1 MSEENQKACTTYAN
15 ALRALAAFVESHP
28 EVEPPSVPFPD
39 VYGVDIAS
47 FKLLALSHGVKK
59 EKNYYED
66 RFYLRIYI
74 PYMNADNEERTLM
87 IDYNGARE
95 EVCKRV
101 VTGTRRVEE
110 RYVPGSLEPAHEEDI
125 VEWECAPILATLD
138 EVPEA

>member
-15 ALRALAAFVESHP
+15 AVRALAAFVEAHP
-28 EVEPPSVPFPD
+28 EVEPPSIPCPD
-39 VYGVDIAS
+39 VYRVNIAG

-74 PYMNADNEERTLM
+74 PYFDADGEEHNLM

-101 VTGTRRVEE
+101 VTGIRRVEE
-110 RYVPGSLEPAHEEDI
+110 CYIPGRLEPAYNEDI